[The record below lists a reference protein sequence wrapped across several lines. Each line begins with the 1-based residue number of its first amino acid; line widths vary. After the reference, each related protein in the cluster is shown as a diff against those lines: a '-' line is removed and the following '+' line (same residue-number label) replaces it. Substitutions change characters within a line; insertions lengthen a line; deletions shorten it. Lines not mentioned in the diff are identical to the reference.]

1 MSKYKEIVSF
11 YQSSGLILDNEHLI
25 GKGGF
30 GKVYRYHNPLDNQL
44 YAVKKILITKNTIKS
59 ALHEIRIL
67 ASIHHQHIVRYFHA
81 WISETAVT
89 LDPPSSSEEDESE
102 DEEEESMVM
111 YDKRHYYFCIQMEF
125 CSMSLRHYLRMNHDR
140 KHTREIMSQTFQA
153 LQFLHNNNIIHRD
166 LKPDNILIFSLQP
179 IMIKIADFGLAK
191 AFRPQFLS
199 TESTIYTGTF
209 LYASPEQFNGQYYSF
224 SSDIY
229 SAGIV
234 WTEIQCKF
242 DTESERISVL
252 TRLAKN
258 KIIPEECDFQS
269 SIHQMISDIP
279 SERPH
284 LHSLRMITDPEFT
297 DHVIWCRDIV
307 WDIILRTFLSI

>member
-1 MSKYKEIVSF
+1 M
-11 YQSSGLILDNEHLI
+11 
-25 GKGGF
+25 
-30 GKVYRYHNPLDNQL
+30 YRYHNPLDNQL
-44 YAVKKILITKNTIKS
+44 YAVKKILITKNTLKS

-81 WISETAVT
+81 WVSEAAS
-89 LDPPSSSEEDESE
+89 LAPDSSSEEDDDSE
-102 DEEEESMVM
+102 DDEESMVVF
-111 YDKRHYYFCIQMEF
+111 DKKHYYFCIQMEF
-125 CSMSLRHYLRMNHDR
+125 CSTSLRQYLRMNHEQN
-140 KHTREIMSQTFQA
+140 HTREIMSQLFQG

-166 LKPDNILIFSLQP
+166 LKPDNILIFSFQP

-199 TESTIYTGTF
+199 TESTLYTGTY
-209 LYASPEQFNGQYYSF
+209 LYASPEQFNGLSYSF

-234 WTEIQCKF
+234 WTEIQCRF
-242 DTESERISVL
+242 DTESERIRVL

-258 KIIPEECDFQS
+258 KIVPDECDFQS
-269 SIHQMISDIP
+269 CIYQMISDIP
-279 SERPH
+279 SKRPH
-284 LHSLRMITDPEFT
+284 VHSLRMITDPEFT

-307 WDIILRTFLSI
+307 WDVILKTFLLI